1 VNSLRWFSKVTPRI
15 VSIGGV
21 AALCILFL
29 SLSTAAVAQNDV
41 GSIVGFVTDQTGAVI
56 PGATVTVQNEGTGE
70 RRVVTS
76 DAAGHYAVPNLQ
88 PADYTI
94 TAEAKGF
101 QKFVSNHNTLASNST
116 VQINAKLSVGQAS
129 QTVTVSSTAQVLQTQ
144 SPAVQ
149 AEVTGTQIQKEEL
162 NGRDPIYM
170 AQLLPGVTSTA
181 TMADLNF
188 SFNNGDTFQVNGA
201 RTNDTKYTIDGAMAS
216 RTRGDAQII
225 AGANVDSVQE
235 MQVLTSDY
243 SAEYG
248 SASGAQVRIITK
260 GGTRNFHGALYEYVR
275 NADFNANTWSLNH
288 ANQPRQQF
296 SYNNFGFAV
305 GGPVWAPKVPVLSG
319 LRDKVFFFVNEDW
332 VRFRQGNQQLM
343 AVPTTLM
350 RKGDFSE
357 LLSPNPW
364 YSGTV
369 KIIDPMTGCA
379 FGQSGTTGNCSGTAT
394 NIIPAG
400 RLSPNGVGIMNS
412 YPAPTPGFLQGTNN
426 FSGTAPHPENQRKGQ
441 INADFIFGNHHLE
454 FRRSDDSYNESAPY
468 NQSNPDVPLLWQRPN
483 QDISVGWV
491 WTINPTTIN
500 EAWSSLS
507 IDDVYIN
514 DNPIGIGYNRA
525 NFGINFPYIIAG
537 PKNVEQKI
545 PTANMSNFSN
555 IQGGPYPSH
564 SAGIIYQESD
574 SLTKVVHSH
583 TLKFGIFFT
592 YLGEND
598 NDQINV
604 STVPGGASN
613 QNGTFTFTK
622 DYTGSDMANLAL
634 GLADAYTEIGT
645 RAYTDWRGSVWEY
658 FAQDNWQTTPKLNLS
673 YGVRVT
679 SSIPWHALWDNADY
693 FDPPSYSA
701 SKAPTLN
708 SAGNVILGTGVT
720 YDGIVIPGVSGFPS
734 TAAKHGVGAAV
745 NPGTACAGSC
755 SGLFNSSLPKQYIAD
770 TTQFQPRLG
779 FAYQLFPTT
788 VVRAGVGSFVSTK
801 GLLDNVFPGGN
812 SPFQPT
818 ETVNNVSVDNPGAS
832 ITTGTEPVLTIT
844 SLARHLVPPTRWNWN
859 LTVEHE
865 IPRAQSVFQVAYV
878 GARGYHNWDVVDIN
892 QAPAGTLQAHPTA
905 SINAYRPYIGLSS
918 IQQEQSGVNS
928 NYNSLQASW
937 NSRFRG
943 GSLFGVSYT
952 WQKSMDGSSNY
963 RDIVPDSYNMTN
975 LWGPSEYDIP
985 QVLIVNYLWAEPF
998 YANQHNLAGE
1008 VIGGWQI
1015 AGNVQ
1020 AQGGT
1025 PCGIGTKND
1034 YAGVSVNDEGSFGCG
1049 SEGQFWVKS
1058 ANPSHAGHFAGYL
1071 TGSATKCAAGNS
1083 AACYFT
1089 TEDSSGA
1096 KLYTQ
1101 PAAGTFNLQKG
1112 VRDNVRNP
1120 GEENWNISLIKAF
1133 PITEATGF
1141 EFRAEA
1147 YNFINHPNWSGPDF
1161 NPTDGN
1167 FGEITGKNG
1176 NNRNLQFGLRFHF

>member
-1 VNSLRWFSKVTPRI
+1 MKNAVHCLSKVTQLLAT
-15 VSIGGV
+15 
-21 AALCILFL
+21 AAGLAGICILFV
-29 SLSTAAVAQNDV
+29 SLSATARAQNDV
-41 GSIVGFVTDQTGAVI
+41 GSIVGFISDPSGAVI
-56 PGATVTVQNEGTGE
+56 PGAQVTVVNEGTGE
-70 RRVVTS
+70 TRRVTS
-76 DAAGHYAVPNLQ
+76 DASGHYAVPNLP
-88 PADYTI
+88 PAVYSM

-116 VQINAKLSVGQAS
+116 IQINGKLSVGQAS
-129 QTVTVSSTAQVLQTQ
+129 QTVTVSSTAEVLQTQ
-144 SPAVQ
+144 SPAIQ

-162 NGRDPIYM
+162 NGRNPIYM

-235 MQVLTSDY
+235 MQVLTGDY

-260 GGTRNFHGALYEYVR
+260 SGTRDFHGALYEYVR

-288 ANQPRQQF
+288 ANQKRQQF

-305 GGPVWAPKVPVLSG
+305 GGPVWAPKMPVLSG
-319 LRDKVFFFVNEDW
+319 LRDKFFFFVNEDW

-350 RKGDFSE
+350 RQGDFSE

-364 YSGTV
+364 YSSTV
-369 KIIDPMTGCA
+369 KIIDP
-379 FGQSGTTGNCSGTAT
+379 TTGQQFMGCTGNEPNVICS
-394 NIIPAG
+394 N
-400 RLSPNGVGIMNS
+400 RLSPNGVGIMAS
-412 YPAPTPGFLQGTNN
+412 YPAPTPGFQQGTNN

-441 INADFIFGNHHLE
+441 INADMIFGNHHLE

-500 EAWSSLS
+500 EAWTSLS

-525 NFGINFPYIIAG
+525 NFGINFPYIIPG

-564 SAGIIYQESD
+564 SSGIIYQESD
-574 SLTKVVHSH
+574 SLTKVLHSH
-583 TLKFGIFFT
+583 TLKFGVFFT
-592 YLGEND
+592 YWGEND

-622 DYTGSDMANLAL
+622 DNTGSDMANLAL

-658 FAQDNWQTTPKLNLS
+658 FAQDNWQMTPKLNVS

-679 SSIPWHALWDNADY
+679 STIPEHALWDNADY
-693 FDPPSYSA
+693 FDPASYSA

-708 SAGNVILGTGVT
+708 ASGNVILGTGNP

-734 TAAKHGVGAAV
+734 TAAKHGVGAAI
-745 NPGTACAGSC
+745 NSSTACAGPC
-755 SGLFNSSLPKQYIAD
+755 STLFAPNLPKQYIAA

-788 VVRAGVGSFVSTK
+788 VVRAGVGSFVSNK

-832 ITTGTEPVLTIT
+832 VTTGTEPALTIT
-844 SLARHLVPPTRWNWN
+844 SLNRHLVPPTRWNWN

-865 IPRAQSVFQVAYV
+865 IPRAQSVFQIAYV

-892 QAPAGTLQAHPTA
+892 QAPAGTLTNNPGA
-905 SINAYRPYIGLSS
+905 SINAFRPFIGFSS

-928 NYNSLQASW
+928 NYNSLQTSW
-937 NSRFRG
+937 NSHFRG

-985 QVLIVNYLWAEPF
+985 QALLVNYLWAEPF

-1008 VIGGWQI
+1008 VLGGWQI

-1020 AQGGT
+1020 AQKGT

-1058 ANPSHAGHFAGYL
+1058 ANPRHAGHFAGYL
-1071 TGSATKCAAGNS
+1071 AGSATKCAAGNS
-1083 AACYFT
+1083 SACFFT
-1089 TEDSSGA
+1089 TQDSSGVA
-1096 KLYTQ
+1096 LYSK
-1101 PAAGTFNLQKG
+1101 PAPGTFNLQKG

-1133 PITEATGF
+1133 PITESTGV

-1176 NNRNLQFGLRFHF
+1176 NNRNLQFGLRLHF